1 MEQEFDDLFR
11 DMDDVRKAVKRELE
25 GLGGDRPFDAEVR
38 VIANDS
44 IEFALGQICDFSF
57 SVSYMFVMN
66 FPQDD
71 EIILQDCDSD
81 YEVDESRNKRGNGE
95 IDDEEEKE
103 DYSLRVCTCH
113 ICDETK

>member
-1 MEQEFDDLFR
+1 
-11 DMDDVRKAVKRELE
+11 
-25 GLGGDRPFDAEVR
+25 
-38 VIANDS
+38 
-44 IEFALGQICDFSF
+44 
-57 SVSYMFVMN
+57 MN